1 MRTRRHLAG
10 AVVSAEPERIL
21 FGRTGIGP
29 GQIGVFLSNADGTG
43 EHALLQPAADDYDP
57 TWSPDGQWIAFTSER
72 DGSADLYRV
81 KPDGTSLERLTD
93 SPAYDDQASFSP
105 DGQQL
110 VFVTTRAG
118 GTGDLW
124 ILSGFYGRAGFHCS
138 APQRRCNIRWKPR
151 NASSD
156 A

>member
-1 MRTRRHLAG
+1 MIRSLLLVLLAG

-21 FGRTGIGP
+21 FGRAGIGP

-57 TWSPDGQWIAFTSER
+57 TWSPDGQ
-72 DGSADLYRV
+72 
-81 KPDGTSLERLTD
+81 
-93 SPAYDDQASFSP
+93 
-105 DGQQL
+105 QL

-124 ILSGFYGRAGFHCS
+124 ILDLPTKRAKPLTSGDGGDFRPSCGKPIYRMPDAERVWGKLV
-138 APQRRCNIRWKPR
+138 APYK
-151 NASSD
+151 A
-156 A
+156 ALA